1 MEIVNSNFYDKYELL
16 ADNNSVEK
24 FSKAIANKTCR
35 LCGQTSPEV
44 QFDNEPHF
52 IPQLL
57 GRNNFSSNFECDKC
71 NNTFARFETDL
82 SIFILPFTTLL
93 NLKTKNGVPTFKSRR
108 ENIEKSTIIK
118 VEDNNRSIF
127 VENAADFVIDR
138 ELKEATL
145 TVRRQKANP
154 VNIYKS
160 LARIGILLMPARDI
174 ANCQEFIDWLIN
186 KNDSYNK
193 NSLLV
198 SRNMLVDKYYDVPV
212 AQLFKIKD
220 PNFKDFLKPQYIL
233 VVRAANL
240 IFQVIYPMTVG
251 LDPKAKLLLDLLPDV
266 ILYNESAFYKLF
278 DLSENCQTLDEEL
291 KFSFEN

>member
-1 MEIVNSNFYDKYELL
+1 MEIVNSNFYDIFELV

-24 FSKAIANKTCR
+24 FSKSITNKTCR
-35 LCGQTSPEV
+35 LCGQTSSEV
-44 QFDNEPHF
+44 LFDNEPHF

-71 NNTFARFETDL
+71 NDTFARFETDL
-82 SIFILPFTTLL
+82 SIFILPFTTLV
-93 NLKTKNGVPTFKSRR
+93 NVKTKNGVPTFKSRR
-108 ENIEKSTIIK
+108 ENVEKSTIVK

-138 ELKEATL
+138 ELKEATF

-154 VNIYKS
+154 INIYKS
-160 LARIGILLMPARDI
+160 LARIGILLMPTEDI
-174 ANCQEFIDWLIN
+174 ANYKEFIDWLIN

-193 NSLLV
+193 IPLLV

-212 AQLFKIKD
+212 AQLYRIKD
-220 PNFKDFLKPQYIL
+220 PNITDCVRPQYVLI
-233 VVRAANL
+233 VRAANL
-240 IFQVIYPMTVG
+240 IFQLPYPMFVG
-251 LDPKAKLLLDLLPDV
+251 LDPQAKLVLDLLPDV
-266 ILYNESAFYKLF
+266 ILYNKSTFYKLF
-278 DLSENCQTLDEEL
+278 DLSANCQTLDEEL